1 VVEKIAVA
9 LFIAVFGLISKIIQQ
24 NMEKKSR
31 INVSGKLQ
39 HHYIFSHI
47 DDLISRID
55 NEVNIEDEGREILV
69 KIVVKEKILIFKK
82 NLMELSIKL
91 DNCYE
96 NCDKDNVNGCNRLY
110 EEHMKTFN
118 KSMTEF
124 NNFYKNNDY
133 LNDKEGEVLKI
144 FMDSFAEYNQMN
156 INGLRDFVFRV
167 CNSKLFTDCKYI
179 TSSIY
184 NLYITIFDK
193 MILDAEKTL
202 SSLNGDLTGKII
214 NGVEIGEMR
223 DIEDLT
229 E

>member
-1 VVEKIAVA
+1 
-9 LFIAVFGLISKIIQQ
+9 
-24 NMEKKSR
+24 
-31 INVSGKLQ
+31 
-39 HHYIFSHI
+39 
-47 DDLISRID
+47 LISRID

-110 EEHMKTFN
+110 EEHMKAFN

-133 LNDKEGEVLKI
+133 LNDKEEEVLKI

-167 CNSKLFTDCKYI
+167 CNSKLFTDCKYV

-214 NGVEIGEMR
+214 NGVEIGEMS